1 MNHYDQ
7 QLARDNDGPNR
18 YGWFTELK
26 NGWIFNGELLNN
38 QMVMNK
44 SLEFVYPLVFNGF
57 YIQKANWKTS
67 I

>member
-7 QLARDNDGPNR
+7 QLAMENDGPNR

-38 QMVMNK
+38 QMV
-44 SLEFVYPLVFNGF
+44 SFPAL
-57 YIQKANWKTS
+57 
-67 I
+67 